1 METYANSYLK
11 NALNKAKEE
20 ILDTSQITKYIL
32 DTITR
37 TIVYDNRDRYV
48 KYLIATGQTETIT
61 VNDNELTKNFGP
73 EYLTTE
79 FVGCKITKTPSNSD
93 YMPGAS
99 DYSIKFEQE
108 VLIEGTDIIVYIPLL
123 EVCTVHDGSRI
134 FTIHFNFKEVNKN
147 D

>member
-1 METYANSYLK
+1 METYTNSYLQTT
-11 NALNKAKEE
+11 LNRVKEE

-37 TIVYDNRDRYV
+37 MIVYDKRDRYV
-48 KYLIATGQTETIT
+48 KYLIATEQTETIT
-61 VNDNELTKNFGP
+61 VNDNELTKKFGP

-79 FVGCKITKTPSNSD
+79 FVGCKITKTPSSID
-93 YMPGAS
+93 DTPGAS

-108 VLIEGTDIIVYIPLL
+108 VLIEGTDIIVSIPLL
-123 EVCTVHDGSRI
+123 EVCSVRDGSRT
-134 FTIHFNFKEVNKN
+134 FTIYFNFKEVDKN